1 MVKRNFVPGGPSKF
15 QLKDLNG
22 VLATAKDL
30 SLTLPLTQQVTREF
44 DDFVGDGG
52 ADIDHSGILLYLEK
66 LNNREQG

>member
-44 DDFVGDGG
+44 DDFVSDDG

>member
-1 MVKRNFVPGGPSKF
+1 M
-15 QLKDLNG
+15 
-22 VLATAKDL
+22 LATAKDL

-44 DDFVGDGG
+44 DDFVSDGG